1 MAQTKYLDYAGLSY
15 YDGKIKAHIA
25 EQDAEVL
32 QRSAV
37 TFTNAVSPDSGDAA
51 TVVVTQNWTEPGGTV
66 TPTEIGRI
74 HIPLDK
80 YVSAGAV
87 ATRQIENP
95 ETHELETK
103 TYIDLTVTNG
113 AGAAGSSTVS
123 VDISSVAGDISAI
136 QHAIDILNSNDTVEG
151 SVAHS
156 IKVAIEALDSE
167 VITSGTPAEGQVLAT
182 ATVATG
188 DVNVLTGVT
197 EADGKLSAATATTL
211 KKLASTG
218 AAEDV
223 TIADAGDYFTATNV
237 EGALTELAEAS
248 AGGVASKTVYL
259 QDESAGQS
267 DYAKVYKLYQGANA
281 PDAQTDP
288 AALIGTINI
297 PKDLVV
303 QSGSV
308 VEIFFNEADNTLH
321 EGSLAGPDVTALI
334 IPEGQTATAANA
346 GKYIKLTIQNQTN
359 PLYIAVKDLVDVY
372 TGGTTAEA
380 VVSIDASNVITVTI
394 DTIAATKISIA
405 DTGDHFTST
414 DVEGALAELAEAAA
428 GTNGAFVFKGSVA
441 TVPTTGEVGYA
452 YLVGTAPN
460 VKLMICTTASGE
472 STDATYT
479 EIAINTAMTGT
490 GFQTAGNAEA
500 ETPIDPVPL
509 TIKEYIDK
517 LIFVGTQA
525 EYDAAVAAGTLLTNT
540 FSVITDDDGNELTP
554 ISDSEIDNLFS

>member
-15 YDGKIKAHIA
+15 YDSKIKAHVA
-25 EQDAEVL
+25 TKDTEVL
-32 QRSAV
+32 NRSAV
-37 TFTNAVSPDSGDAA
+37 TFTTASTPDTGDVA
-51 TVVVTQNWTEPGGTV
+51 TIIVKQNWTTTEGTD
-66 TPTEIGRI
+66 TPTEVGRI

-87 ATRQIENP
+87 ATRTVEGEI
-95 ETHELETK
+95 K
-103 TYIDLTVTNG
+103 TFIDLTVTNG
-113 AGAAGSSTVS
+113 DTVS
-123 VDISSVAGDISAI
+123 IDISSVAGDISAL
-136 QHAIDILNSNDTVEG
+136 QDAINLLNDDDQTEG
-151 SVAHS
+151 SVAYS
-156 IKVAIEALDSE
+156 IRTAIEALDAE
-167 VITSGTPAEGQVLAT
+167 VITSGTAAEGQILAT
-182 ATVATG
+182 ATVATD

-197 EADGKLSAATATTL
+197 ETDGKLSAATATTL

-223 TIADAGDYFTATNV
+223 TIADAGDHFTATNV

-303 QSGSV
+303 KSGSV
-308 VEIFFNEADNTLH
+308 VEIFFNETDNTLH
-321 EGSLAGPDVTALI
+321 EGSLKGPDVTALI

-346 GKYIKLTIQNQTN
+346 GKYIKLAIQNQDN

-380 VVSIDASNVITVTI
+380 VVNIDASNVITVTI
-394 DTIAATKISIA
+394 DTIAAAKISIA
-405 DTGDHFTST
+405 DVDDNFTST

-428 GTNGAFVFKGSVA
+428 GTNGAFVFKGTSE
-441 TVPTTGEVGYA
+441 TVPTTGEIGYA

-460 VKLMICTTASGE
+460 VKLMICTTASTA

-479 EIAINTAMTGT
+479 EIAINTIMTGT
-490 GFQTAGNAEA
+490 GFQTAGNPEA
-500 ETPIDPVPL
+500 ATPIAPTAL
-509 TIKEYIDK
+509 TIKDYIDK
-517 LIFVGTQA
+517 LIFIGTQA

-540 FSVITDDDGNELTP
+540 FAVITDEDGQDLAP
-554 ISDSEIDNLFS
+554 ITDTEIDNLFS